1 MYYRLPTERRKGAF
15 DATQIDDWLGD
26 ILGHLGC
33 SPPAGDYW
41 SGHSLRKGAA
51 TGSFSIDVA
60 ILRICHMGGW
70 KVRAATYVDYIDP
83 TCPPSPAAHRFFG
96 WLRPA

>member
-1 MYYRLPTERRKGAF
+1 MAARGSWAISFDVQDAYHMISIRKDHRRYMTFA
-15 DATQIDDWLGD
+15 
-26 ILGHLGC
+26 
-33 SPPAGDYW
+33 
-41 SGHSLRKGAA
+41 HSLRKGAA